1 MSIACSTL
9 GIAYVTALRVPQNK
23 KGAVA
28 KVCNSTCKSVKT
40 VPWQDYMISP
50 IFLKNSMRRLA
61 SASASAKMVSASA
74 GAFFKS

>member
-9 GIAYVTALRVPQNK
+9 GIAYVTELRVPQNK
-23 KGAVA
+23 KGAA
-28 KVCNSTCKSVKT
+28 ANLQQHLGSQLRLLKR
-40 VPWQDYMISP
+40 DHMISP